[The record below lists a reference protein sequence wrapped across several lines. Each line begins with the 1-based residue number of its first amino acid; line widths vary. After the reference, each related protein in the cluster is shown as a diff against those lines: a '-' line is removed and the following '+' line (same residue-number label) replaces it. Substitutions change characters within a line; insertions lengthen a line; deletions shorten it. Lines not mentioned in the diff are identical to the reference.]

1 MEAIRS
7 WSHPYLPKTI
17 QDDHSIVRIN
27 PTDPMA
33 DLTGSGG
40 RSVAGVT
47 AALPARGCW
56 SVAGVTV
63 AQCGTRV
70 ATW

>member
-1 MEAIRS
+1 MESAPRN
-7 WSHPYLPKTI
+7 PKTI
-17 QDDHSIVRIN
+17 PRRSQHCADQPDR
-27 PTDPMA
+27 PMA

-63 AQCGTRV
+63 AQCATRV